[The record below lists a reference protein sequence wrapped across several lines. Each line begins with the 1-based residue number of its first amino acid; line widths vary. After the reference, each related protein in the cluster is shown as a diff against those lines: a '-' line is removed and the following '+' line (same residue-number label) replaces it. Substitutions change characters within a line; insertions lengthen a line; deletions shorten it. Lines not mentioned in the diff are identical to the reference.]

1 MHCFK
6 RNISFVFLI
15 IWALFLSVNRIF
27 AQIGVGANF
36 GIEADVY
43 SGDIL
48 SGLSTD
54 DWFYNGSSGAGVVDE
69 ATAITM
75 GYKAQLMANQ
85 NIAFDLQQSI
95 PNYATNGGY
104 IWYSTRYG
112 RDYVNISSPD
122 LTTFTGG
129 KNGDNPNTSWPIG
142 SGQVPDKSDIVD
154 AGVHMRRNGIN
165 VTDDLWVNM
174 MISTLSSSGSHFI
187 DFELFV
193 SELKTTSTGFT
204 NSGAQ
209 EGHTAWVFDES
220 GNVVTIG
227 DMIIGFSFGGS
238 GVSGLE
244 VRLWVDMSVHKPG
257 TSPGGTSTF
266 TWGNNIAGE
275 TVGSTYGY
283 AQIVVPPGAM
293 LSSVNSLLSENGPP
307 WGTADTKGYVDN
319 YGRGVFAEV
328 GVNFTQL
335 GFDPRALFGN
345 GAACDSPFSAVLAKS
360 RTSESFTSALKD
372 FAGPYAFLGSAEGT
386 QVNTTLVDPGD
397 FDSCITGETLTLQ
410 AEFISTSSEYIW
422 YSLTPGVVFP
432 ANGLSQISGV
442 GMDEVVIDSMGDYQ
456 LGIAPLLGC
465 TPATNPTD
473 IISIRAKPCAFA
485 DSYNVTE
492 NISLNVATSGLIEND
507 TDDDSNDTLTVTTIP
522 VSDVSNGTLNL
533 TSDGSFTYVPNPG
546 FIGVDT
552 FTYQVCDSF
561 GLCDTAAVSL
571 DVFADFDGD
580 GIRDIDDLDDDND
593 GILDATESNGI
604 DPSADHDNDGIPN
617 YRDPDFCTLNIHGV
631 CDNLD
636 PDGDGIPNHL
646 DLDIDG
652 DGCNDV
658 IEAGFTDANGDGVL
672 GDLATMVDA
681 NGLVIGSNVT
691 DGYTTPKDADS
702 NSIYDFLEVGYA
714 PVITVQPSDVMVCP
728 GCTTTIN
735 VTGTDT
741 DSYQWQQYNGVS
753 WVDVTDTGIHSGT
766 TTNQLTITNP
776 EVTDNGNQYRV
787 ILSNSTYVCN
797 NEVSNPSVLTI
808 RVRTVITNRRI
819 THRVKKN

>member
-1 MHCFK
+1 MYYFK
-6 RNISFVFLI
+6 RNIFVFLI
-15 IWALFLSVNRIF
+15 VWTLFLSINRIF

-36 GIEADVY
+36 GIEADVH

-75 GYKAQLMANQ
+75 GYKAQLMANN
-85 NIAFDLQQSI
+85 NIAFDLRQSI

-104 IWYSTRYG
+104 IWYSSRYG

-122 LTTFTGG
+122 LTTFIGG

-165 VTDDLWVNM
+165 VTDDLWVNL

-193 SELKTTSTGFT
+193 SELQTTSNGFT

-209 EGHTAWVFDES
+209 EGHTAWVFDTS
-220 GNVVTIG
+220 GNVITIG

-244 VRLWVDMSVHKPG
+244 VRLWVDRTVHKPG

-266 TWGNNIAGE
+266 TWGNNIDG
-275 TVGSTYGY
+275 GSTYGY
-283 AQIVVPPGAM
+283 AQIVVPPGAL
-293 LSSVNSLLSENGPP
+293 LSSVNSLLSKDGPP
-307 WGTADTKGYVDN
+307 WGTADTKGYVDD
-319 YGRGVFAEV
+319 YGKGVFAEV
-328 GVNFTQL
+328 GVNFTKL
-335 GFDPRALFGN
+335 GFDPRALFGT

-372 FAGPYAFLGSAEGT
+372 FAGPYVFLGSAEGT
-386 QVNTTLVDPGD
+386 QVNTTIVDPGD
-397 FDSCITGETLTLQ
+397 FDSCMTGETLTLK
-410 AEFISTSSEYIW
+410 AEFMSTSSEYVW

-442 GMDEVVIDSMGDYQ
+442 GMDEVVIDTMGDYQ

-465 TPATNPTD
+465 TPATDPTD

-492 NISLNVATSGLIEND
+492 NISLNVAASGLIGND

-522 VSDVSNGTLNL
+522 VVDVSNGTLNL
-533 TSDGSFTYVPNPG
+533 ASDGSFTYLPNPG
-546 FIGVDT
+546 FTGIDT

-571 DVFADFDGD
+571 VVFADFDGD
-580 GIRDIDDLDDDND
+580 GIIDVNDLDDDND
-593 GILDATESNGI
+593 GILDTTESNGI
-604 DPSADHDNDGIPN
+604 DPSADHDSDGIPN

-631 CDNLD
+631 CENLD
-636 PDGDGIPNHL
+636 PNGDGIPNHL
-646 DLDIDG
+646 DLDSDG

-658 IEAGFTDANGDGVL
+658 TEAGFTDANGDGIL
-672 GDLATMVDA
+672 GDLSTMVDA
-681 NGLVIGSNVT
+681 NGLVVGTNVT
-691 DGYTTPKDADS
+691 DGYTTPKDGDN
-702 NSIYDFLEVGYA
+702 NSIYDFLEVGQA
-714 PVITVQPSDVMVCP
+714 AVITMQPSDVTVLVGANTSFSM
-728 GCTTTIN
+728 TATSAIT
-735 VTGTDT
+735 
-741 DSYQWQQYNGVS
+741 YQWQLSTDGGSSFSNLSNGGKYS
-753 WVDVTDTGIHSGT
+753 GSDTPTLQINSV
-766 TTNQLTITNP
+766 QLDMN
-776 EVTDNGNQYRV
+776 DYQYRV
-787 ILSNSTYVCN
+787 IVFNDAFNCDTTDTTVPASLR
-797 NEVSNPSVLTI
+797 VL
-808 RVRTVITNRRI
+808 VRSVITNKRI